1 MSTPRRFSA
10 FNISKWLG
18 ENRHLLKPP
27 VGNKL
32 LFDGEFK
39 VMIVAGPNARTDY
52 HIESGEEWFYQLEGN
67 MTLRV
72 VDDGDFYDV
81 RIGAGDTFCLPANI
95 PHSPQR
101 EAGSIGLVV
110 ERQRGHGEID
120 ALQWYCQNKTCR
132 NILFRKE
139 FVCVDLGRDL
149 APIIEAYYG
158 DVRKRTC
165 KSCGFVEAPPHMDKN
180 KVPVAVNN

>member
-1 MSTPRRFSA
+1 M
-10 FNISKWLG
+10 
-18 ENRHLLKPP
+18 LKPP

-39 VMIVAGPNARTDY
+39 VMIVAGPNSRTDY

-72 VDDGDFYDV
+72 VDGSEFYDV
-81 RIGAGDTFCLPANI
+81 RIGAGDTFCLPAGV

-110 ERQRGHGEID
+110 ERQRHDDETD
-120 ALQWYCQNKTCR
+120 VLQWYCQIEGCR

-139 FVCVDLGRDL
+139 FHCTDLGRDL
-149 APIIEAYYG
+149 GPIIEEYYG

-165 KSCGFVEAPPHMDKN
+165 SLCGFIESPPHAN
-180 KVPVAVNN
+180 